1 MDEKDLLRRA
11 ASYCAY
17 QERSHSEVRQKLRA
31 MGASGS
37 IAERILT
44 QLITDNFLNEER
56 FARAFARGKNSIKKW
71 GRNRIRQELQQ
82 HGVSEPNIRLGLSE
96 IDENFYLSQFEILLA
111 SKWETINEPD
121 PMKRRKKCSDFLI
134 YKGYEPDLVYNE
146 IRRIYEVGK
155 LKG

>member
-31 MGASGS
+31 MGASAE

-44 QLITDNFLNEER
+44 QLITDDFLNEER

-71 GRNRIRQELQQ
+71 GRIRIQYELQQ
-82 HGVSEPNIRLGLSE
+82 QGVSGPNTSLGLSE
-96 IDENFYLSQFEILLA
+96 IDENFYLSQFERLA
-111 SKWETINEPD
+111 ADKWSSLSANEPSSR
-121 PMKRRKKCSDFLI
+121 MKKCADFLL
-134 YKGYEPDLVYNE
+134 YKGYEPDLVYAQIKCLTKTE
-146 IRRIYEVGK
+146 T
-155 LKG
+155 